1 MTDSIGLILPQAFYS
16 QNTVAV
22 ARALLGCYLAH
33 LEGEQVTVGRI
44 VETEAYLT
52 GDPAS
57 HAFHG
62 KTKRAAVMF
71 GPPGYAYV
79 YLIYGLHTCLN
90 VVTGPE
96 GRGEAVLF
104 RALEPVQGVATMQAR
119 RKTSRPTLL
128 CSGPARLTQAFA
140 ITLALNGC
148 PLFQGDYQLW
158 SADSFPSVPPV
169 EDSAIVQTTRIGISK
184 AVDLSLR
191 FYVKNNPFV
200 SRSA

>member
-1 MTDSIGLILPQAFYS
+1 MILSQTFYS
-16 QNTVAV
+16 QDTVAV
-22 ARALLGCYLAH
+22 ARALLGCYLVH
-33 LEGEQVTVGRI
+33 LEGEQTAAGRI

-57 HAFHG
+57 HAFRG

-96 GRGEAVLF
+96 EQGEAVLF
-104 RALEPVQGVATMQAR
+104 RALEPVQGVATMQSR
-119 RKTSRPTLL
+119 RRTIRPTLL

-140 ITLALNGC
+140 ITLALNGR

-158 SADSFPSVPPV
+158 SADSFPSVPPI
-169 EDSAIVQTTRIGISK
+169 EDNAIVQTTRIGISK
-184 AVDLSLR
+184 AANLPLR
-191 FYVKNNPFV
+191 FYIKNNPFV
-200 SRSA
+200 SRPA

>member
-1 MTDSIGLILPQAFYS
+1 MIHSAGMILPQAFYS
-16 QNTVAV
+16 HDTISV
-22 ARALLGCYLAH
+22 ARALLGCYLVH
-33 LEGEQVTVGRI
+33 LEGEQTTIGRI

-57 HAFHG
+57 HAFRG

-96 GRGEAVLF
+96 GQGEAVLF
-104 RALEPVQGVATMQAR
+104 RALEPVQGVAIMQSR
-119 RKTSRPTLL
+119 RRTSRPALL

-140 ITLALNGC
+140 ITLAINGC

-158 SADSFPSVPPV
+158 SADSFPSVPPI

-184 AVDLSLR
+184 AADLPLR
-191 FYVKNNPFV
+191 FYVKNNLCV
-200 SRSA
+200 SRPV